1 MLKGENN
8 LQLLTEPRRIV
19 ITTHHKPDG
28 DALGSSLGLYHYL
41 KNENHEVSVVTS
53 SDYPDFLDWMPGSS
67 DIVIYPQQVEL
78 SQKLLAEAEIIFC
91 LDYSALS
98 RTNILEPIIAESKGQ
113 KWMIDHHL
121 DPEDFAA
128 LTYWDSNAA
137 ATAQLI
143 YTFIADVLK
152 SKDKINADIA
162 SCLYAG
168 IMTDTGSFRF
178 RSTTSAVHHI
188 IANLIDAGA
197 RNWEIHQNIYNSGSE
212 KRLKFLGHA
221 LLNCL
226 EVLPEYNTAL
236 FSLSK
241 EDLATFQISTGD
253 TEGLVNYALSIKGI
267 RLAALFV
274 DRTELIKLSLRS
286 IGEIPC
292 NEICKKYFNGGGHLN
307 ASGGSSSEELSSV
320 VNTFKSILPEYRELL
335 TENKY

>member
-1 MLKGENN
+1 MLTGKEN
-8 LQLLTEPRRIV
+8 LSLLDTPRHIV

-28 DALGSSLGLYHYL
+28 DALGSSLGLYHWL
-41 KNENHEVSVVTS
+41 KSKGHQVDVILS
-53 SDYPDFLDWMPGSS
+53 SDFPSFLDWMPGREEA
-67 DIVIYPQQVEL
+67 IIYTQAKEQADEL
-78 SQKLLAEAEIIFC
+78 FQKAEIIFC

-98 RTNILEPIIAESKGQ
+98 RTNILEGIIREAKAQ

-121 DPEDFAA
+121 DPEDFAD
-128 LTYWDSNAA
+128 LTYWNSNAA

-143 YTFIADVLK
+143 YTFIAEVNNEPAT
-152 SKDKINADIA
+152 ITPEIA
-162 SCLYAG
+162 TCLYAG

-178 RSTTSAVHHI
+178 KSTTAAVHHI
-188 IANLIDAGA
+188 IAKLIDAGA
-197 RNWEIHQNIYNSGSE
+197 KNWEIHQHIYNSSTE
-212 KRLKFLGHA
+212 SRLKFLGYC

-236 FSLSK
+236 FAITK
-241 EDLATFQISTGD
+241 EDLAQFQVTTGD

-267 RLAALFV
+267 RLAALFI

-307 ASGGSSSEELSSV
+307 ASGGSSDEELGQV
-320 VNTFKSILPEYRELL
+320 VNKFKSILPEYEEIL
-335 TENKY
+335 TK

>member
-1 MLKGENN
+1 MLQGEEY
-8 LQLLTEPRRIV
+8 LEELSRPKKII

-28 DALGSSLGLYHYL
+28 DALGSSLGLYHWL
-41 KNENHEVSVVTS
+41 KGKDHDVQVILS
-53 SDYPDFLDWMPGSS
+53 SDFPTFLDWMPGFEDLIYYPS
-67 DIVIYPQQVEL
+67 DSEL
-78 SQKLLAEAEIIFC
+78 AQGLFDEADIIFC

-98 RTNILEPIIAESKGQ
+98 RTNILEPVIREAKGQ

-121 DPEDFAA
+121 DPEDFA
-128 LTYWDSNAA
+128 TVEYWDSSAA

-143 YTFIADVLK
+143 YTFIADVY
-152 SKDKINADIA
+152 KDKESISPEIA
-162 SCLYAG
+162 ACLYAG

-197 RNWEIHQNIYNSGSE
+197 KNWEIHENIYNSSTE
-212 KRLKFLGHA
+212 NRLKFLGYS

-226 EVLPEYNTAL
+226 EVIPEYNTAL

-241 EDLATFQISTGD
+241 EDLAKFNVTTGD

-267 RLAALFV
+267 RLAGLFI

-292 NEICKKYFNGGGHLN
+292 NEICRKYFNGGGHLN
-307 ASGGSSSEELSSV
+307 AAGGNSSEDLEKV
-320 VNTFKSILPEYRELL
+320 VSKFKSILPLYKNYL
-335 TENKY
+335 T

>member
-1 MLKGENN
+1 MLKGEEN

-28 DALGSSLGLYHYL
+28 DALGSSLGLYHFL
-41 KNENHEVSVVTS
+41 KKYQHTVHIVLS
-53 SDYPDFLDWMPGSS
+53 SDFPGFLDWMPGRS
-67 DIVIYPQQVEL
+67 DVIIYPEQTDL
-78 SQKLLAEAEIIFC
+78 SKNLLAEAEIIFC

-98 RTNILEPIIAESKGQ
+98 RTHELAPIIADSSAQ

-121 DPEDFAA
+121 DPEDFAS

-143 YTFIADVLK
+143 YTFITDVLHAK
-152 SKDKINADIA
+152 EKIDDTIA

-178 RSTTSAVHHI
+178 KNTTSAVHHI

-197 RNWEIHQNIYNSGSE
+197 KNWEIHEQIYNSSSE
-212 KRLKFLGHA
+212 RRLKFLGYA

-226 EVLPEYNTAL
+226 EVIPEYNTA
-236 FSLSK
+236 FFAISK
-241 EDLATFQISTGD
+241 EDLSKFEISTGD

-267 RLAALFV
+267 RLAALIV

-307 ASGGSSSEELSSV
+307 ASGGSSSEDLSHV
-320 VNTFKSILPEYRELL
+320 VSTFKSILPEYKEIL
-335 TENKY
+335 TRK

>member
-1 MLKGENN
+1 MLKGEEN
-8 LQLLTEPRRIV
+8 LQLLTKPKRIT

-28 DALGSSLGLYHYL
+28 DALGSSLGLYHWL
-41 KNENHEVSVVTS
+41 IQHNHEVSVVTS
-53 SDYPDFLDWMPGSS
+53 SDFPTFLDWMPGREKV
-67 DIVIYPQQVEL
+67 VIHAENPSLAQEL
-78 SQKLLAEAEIIFC
+78 IEKADIIFC

-98 RTNILEPIIAESKGQ
+98 RTNVLEPIIRDAKGQ
-113 KWMIDHHL
+113 KWMVDHHL
-121 DPEDFAA
+121 DPEDFAD
-128 LTYWDSNAA
+128 LSYWDSTAA
-137 ATAQLI
+137 ATAQLV
-143 YTFIADVLK
+143 YSFIADVC
-152 SKDKINADIA
+152 KDEKAINADVA

-188 IANLIDAGA
+188 IAKLIDAGA
-197 RNWEIHQNIYNSGSE
+197 RNWEIHENIYNSNTE
-212 KRLKFLGHA
+212 KRLKFIGYC

-226 EVLPEYNTAL
+226 EVIPEYNTAL

-241 EDLATFQISTGD
+241 SDLEKFNVSTGD

-267 RLAALFV
+267 RLAALIV

-307 ASGGSSSEELSSV
+307 ASGGSSTEDLASV
-320 VNTFKSILPEYRELL
+320 VNKFKSILPEYSHYL
-335 TENKY
+335 K